1 MVCLQRTELVAI
13 DENEAA
19 AVESDG
25 PPPRGADD
33 PVCADVD
40 GVAGGVPEILDD
52 HAALL
57 FGGPR
62 EDDYRGV
69 AFSLVYWTFE
79 LYFAVTYG
87 SVGYASVGIG
97 EGVSRWQS
105 PTYRHLLT

>member
-13 DENEAA
+13 DENEVA
-19 AVESDG
+19 AVQSDR
-25 PPPRGADD
+25 PPPRGARD

-40 GVAGGVPEILDD
+40 GVTGRVPEILDD

-69 AFSLVYWTFE
+69 D
-79 LYFAVTYG
+79 G
-87 SVGYASVGIG
+87 K
-97 EGVSRWQS
+97 
-105 PTYRHLLT
+105 LTRRRAAGALRVLFGHAGPP